1 MAHNNIEVEIKI
13 PLNKKDFLRIKKY
26 LRKFT
31 KFVKSSRHIDDYY
44 TPKHKSFLEP
54 KFPFEW
60 LALRQRDGRVLF
72 NYKHWYP
79 EGIKNTTHCDEY
91 ETEVGDA
98 KQFENILK
106 ALDFKKILTIDKTR
120 ETYIHKNR
128 LEIALDFV
136 KGLGYFIE
144 VESLKNVG
152 GLKKAR
158 GEILEFLR
166 SLGIKETKTVP
177 GGYGVALL
185 RKKGLVK

>member
-13 PLNKKDFLRIKKY
+13 PISKKDFLRIKKY

-31 KFVKSSRHIDDYY
+31 KFIKSSHHIDDYY
-44 TPKHKSFLEP
+44 SPKHKSFLEP
-54 KFPFEW
+54 RYPFEW
-60 LALRQRDGRVLF
+60 LTVRQRDGKVLF

-79 EGIKNTTHCDEY
+79 EGVKNTTHCDEY

-98 KQFENILK
+98 RQLEKILK

-120 ETYIHKNR
+120 ETYIYRGR

-136 KGLGYFIE
+136 KSLGYFIE

-152 GLKKAR
+152 GLKRAR

-166 SLGIKETKTVP
+166 ALGIEGTETVP
-177 GGYGVALL
+177 GGYGGALL
-185 RKKGLVK
+185 RKKGLLT